1 MDQRT
6 ELKYGDYLHF
16 SGMDCMIVQ
25 TIGRGSNAIVY
36 EGEYKDATSLQR
48 KHRVLIKELFP
59 YEQGRHIWR
68 DEQGYICWDEQGKD
82 TWALHR
88 RSFERGNSIHLQLL
102 SQFPDQTGGNLNTY
116 ALNRTL
122 YTLLD
127 YTGGRSLDKV
137 VCGNAPQTL
146 PLILQR
152 MRKLLLALSM
162 LHEQG
167 FLHLDISLD
176 NVLLIGQG
184 ELERVLLIDYNSIH
198 SQDELTGPDNIYFS
212 AKEGFTAPEVR
223 MGMMSAIGPCTDL
236 FSAAC
241 VFYAMLTGSPPTPV
255 QLSHRNPPDASDSPL
270 FRDTPATVK
279 AQLVT
284 IFRRGLCVLPDKRY
298 RSCAA
303 MLRDLEELERRLAG
317 VGVTHAALWEA
328 GRKGVQRL
336 IRQNPSL
343 SYVEREQGLYPLRV
357 REESGHSMPAQAL
370 MDAVCD
376 GGGASVL
383 LVGEGG
389 MGKSTALLRSAL
401 SGTSRY
407 TPTRPAVVYIPLMGV
422 KQAERHFIL
431 DHILMELRFDAKT
444 RTMEDARHALIAL
457 LNPEV
462 GPGRTAQVRLL
473 LLLDGLNEATS
484 ATSTL
489 LEEIRKLSGYSALRM
504 VIATRTV
511 PEGLAL
517 PRAAMVPLQEL
528 DVLSALTAHGLLLP
542 ESADIRHLLQTPL
555 MLSLYIQTAKNAGE
569 QVQCQ
574 SRRELID
581 GYLNAL
587 CQKAATDKVC
597 AMDYRVEAAIRL
609 VLPAIAREIYRCGRP
624 LNDQELFQAV
634 RRCER
639 ILRGRVLSRA
649 FPEWIGHSPEILGD
663 GKQRTEAWYGEM
675 VQRILWQQLGL
686 LVRGEDGC
694 YHILHQ
700 ILQAH
705 LLDLYLENQ
714 RRLQSRRTRAGLA
727 ATLLTVLM
735 ACMGLFAYNAWFK
748 PKPYSERTSEVVL
761 NNAITQYV
769 SCGWQY
775 QLMREMLDEHDARNR
790 EQSLINRTTGLT
802 RTASKALQALKE
814 EPADVI
820 PWSNQPFAFD
830 CAEALMALPEQ
841 RMAEYIRYIRA
852 YQLVL
857 QGGTSTEEDR
867 FALALRNLLEID
879 ADYAW
884 MLAQCV
890 IMPHMEGVNSQQ
902 AVEFNKSLENV
913 PWVQANRQLQM
924 PLGLTSI
931 LEKYDR
937 DRSEA
942 LDALK
947 AFSVMYDPT
956 IDDIEDSP

>member
-6 ELKYGDYLHF
+6 ELRHGDRLCF
-16 SGMDCMIVQ
+16 PGMDCRIVQ
-25 TIGRGSNAIVY
+25 TVGCGSNAIVY
-36 EGEYKDATSLQR
+36 EGEYQDATSFQR

-59 YEQGRHIWR
+59 YEPGGHIWR
-68 DEQGYICWDEQGKD
+68 DGQGNICRDEQGED

-102 SQFPDQTGGNLNTY
+102 AQFPDQTGGNLNTY

-127 YTGGRSLDKV
+127 YSGGRSLDKV
-137 VCGNAPQTL
+137 VCGNAPQSL

-152 MRKLLLALSM
+152 MRRLLLALSM

-167 FLHLDISLD
+167 FLHLDISPD

-198 SQDELTGPDNIYFS
+198 SRDELTGQGSIYFS

-223 MGMMSAIGPCTDL
+223 TGMTGAIGPCTDL

-241 VFYAMLTGSPPTPV
+241 VFYAMLTGRAPTLV
-255 QLSHRNPPDASDSPL
+255 QLSRRKAPDASDSPL
-270 FRDTPATVK
+270 LRDAPATVK
-279 AQLVT
+279 AQLAT

-298 RSCAA
+298 RSCEA

-357 REESGHSMPAQAL
+357 REESGDSMPARDW
-370 MDAVCD
+370 MDAVCGD
-376 GGGASVL
+376 GGASAL

-407 TPTRPAVVYIPLMGV
+407 TPAKPAVVYLPLMGV
-422 KQAERHFIL
+422 KQAERHFVL
-431 DHILMELRFDAKT
+431 DRILMELRFDART

-457 LNPEV
+457 LNPEA
-462 GPGRTAQVRLL
+462 GPGRTAPVRLL
-473 LLLDGLNEATS
+473 LLLDGLNEATGDTS
-484 ATSTL
+484 AL
-489 LEEIRKLSGYSALRM
+489 LEEIRQLSGYSALRM

-511 PEGLAL
+511 PEELTL
-517 PRAAMVPLQEL
+517 PRAAMVPLQEQ

-542 ESADIRHLLQTPL
+542 ESADIRRLLQTPL
-555 MLSLYIQTAKNAGE
+555 MLSLYIQTAKNTGG

-587 CQKAATDKVC
+587 CQKAATDRGC
-597 AMDYRVEAAIRL
+597 AADYRVEAAVRL
-609 VLPAIAREIYRCGRP
+609 VLPAIAREIHRRGRP
-624 LNDQELFQAV
+624 LNDRELFQAV

-663 GKQRTEAWYGEM
+663 GKQHAEAWHGEM
-675 VQRILWQQLGL
+675 VQRILWQHLGL
-686 LVRGEDGC
+686 LVKGEDGC
-694 YHILHQ
+694 YRILHQ
-700 ILQAH
+700 IIQNH
-705 LLDLYLENQ
+705 LTDIAAEND
-714 RRLQSRRTRAGLA
+714 RRIRSRRARAGLA
-727 ATLLTVLM
+727 AALFAVLM
-735 ACMGLFAYNAWFK
+735 ACMGIFAYNTWFK
-748 PKPYSERTSEVVL
+748 PRPYSERTSEVVL
-761 NNAITQYV
+761 NSAITQYV

-775 QLMREMLDEHDARNR
+775 QLMREMLDEHAAGNR
-790 EQSLINRTTGLT
+790 EQALINRTTGLT

-830 CAEALMALPEQ
+830 SAEALMALPEQ
-841 RMAEYIRYIRA
+841 RKAEYLRYIRA

-857 QGGTSTEEDR
+857 RGDTSTGEER
-867 FALALRNLLEID
+867 FASALLNLLEID

-890 IMPHMEGVNSQQ
+890 IMPHMEGLSAQQ
-902 AVEFNKSLENV
+902 EEEFRKSLENV
-913 PWVQANRQLQM
+913 PWVQANRKLQM
-924 PLGLTSI
+924 PSGLTGI
-931 LEKYDR
+931 LEKYNR

-947 AFSVMYDPT
+947 ALSVMYDPT
-956 IDDIEDSP
+956 IDDTEDSP